1 MGIKYLVWRMLQH
14 RKPDY
19 STVNSVYTVSFCL
32 GPGEVHACMC
42 VFLHINVCVYL
53 YVQVI

>member
-1 MGIKYLVWRMLQH
+1 MGIKYSVWRMLQH